1 MQHLWSLLFVG
12 IVATLAMP
20 FIDWPWRGLAL
31 FLILGSLGG
40 LAFLLTSFH
49 RQIAELDR
57 LRAAYNQLDQ
67 QAKLVIKTDIEL
79 HRTQEELDRRLAS
92 LLALH
97 TLGRQL
103 QLSERPDQLFS
114 KLDVQ
119 TVANFGFSKGLLG
132 ICNGSESV
140 EWRSLVGVNEASA
153 DTIHKLLVGSG
164 LFAKLMDRREPLLI
178 QASLAPDATQRQ
190 LLQLLDVSMAVLAR
204 ITPAAGPSGLIVLGR
219 AGSAI
224 TAKADEELVAILS
237 NQLSA
242 TIANSALYESAW
254 NAQQELER
262 KVQQRTHE
270 LADANEEL
278 IRLNKAKS
286 NFVSAVSHELRTP
299 LAAIKGY
306 ASLLNNGQFGELQ
319 PPQKERLGKIE
330 KHSDLLTQF
339 INNLLD
345 IARIESGRVTM
356 EQRAI
361 SLDEFLM
368 TLQDIIR
375 PQIDAKHI
383 NYVVERNGL
392 THIFGDSQHLH
403 RVFMNLMSNA
413 IKYTPENGEIRFGL
427 ARDKADKDKIVVS
440 IADNGCGMSPDDL
453 PKLFQE
459 FYRSADPINQQVRGT
474 GLGLA
479 LVKRIVEAHQ
489 GKIWVTSERGKGSTF
504 FVSLPAEGGTTA

>member
-1 MQHLWSLLFVG
+1 MK
-12 IVATLAMP
+12 
-20 FIDWPWRGLAL
+20 WPWQGLGL
-31 FLILGSLGG
+31 FIILGCLGG
-40 LAFLLTSFH
+40 LAFILSSFY

-103 QLSERPDQLFS
+103 QVSERPELLFA

-119 TVANFGFSKGLLG
+119 TVSNFGFSKGLLG
-132 ICNGSESV
+132 TWQGGGQID
-140 EWRSLVGVNEASA
+140 WQSLVGLGKEAA
-153 DTIHKLLVGSG
+153 ARLAQVLVTSG
-164 LFAKLMDRREPLLI
+164 LLDKLMEMRDPLLI
-178 QASLAPDATQRQ
+178 QASRTSDGAERMV
-190 LLQLLDVSMAVLAR
+190 LDCLEVPMAVLAH
-204 ITPAAGPSGLIVLGR
+204 ITPAAGPAGVLILGR
-219 AGSAI
+219 TGSAV
-224 TAKADEELVAILS
+224 TARADEELVAILV

-242 TIANSALYESAW
+242 SIANSALYESAW

-270 LADANEEL
+270 LAQANEEL

-286 NFVSAVSHELRTP
+286 DFVSAVSHELRTP

-306 ASLLNNGQFGELQ
+306 ASLLTNGQFGEMAPAQ
-319 PPQKERLGKIE
+319 RERLSKIE

-345 IARIESGRVTM
+345 IARIESGRMTM
-356 EQRAI
+356 ERRSI
-361 SLDEFLM
+361 SLEEFLN
-368 TLQDIIR
+368 TLQEIVR
-375 PQIDAKHI
+375 PQMDAKKI
-383 NYVVERNGL
+383 NYRVDRNAL
-392 THIFGDSQHLH
+392 THIFGDSQQLH
-403 RVFMNLMSNA
+403 RVFMNILSNA
-413 IKYTPENGEIRFGL
+413 IKYTPEQGEIRFTLSREGAHVL
-427 ARDKADKDKIVVS
+427 AS
-440 IADNGCGMSPDDL
+440 IADSGCGIPHEDL

-459 FYRSADPINQQVRGT
+459 FYRSCDPINQQIRGT

-489 GKIWVTSERGKGSTF
+489 GKIWVTSDRGKGSTF
-504 FVSLPAEGGTTA
+504 FINLPLEEASCG